1 MARIIKPITM
11 IAYNTNAIPAAYA
24 PMSAAGIPHA
34 CFALRLMNY
43 SNISI
48 NISFDG
54 VNNHDIMRTNTD
66 HDFPGIYAL
75 QETGITGA
83 WKKGTKVYVAAPGV
97 GVGFIY
103 LCGYYLVD

>member
-11 IAYNTNAIPAAYA
+11 VAYNTNAIPNAYTA
-24 PMSAAGIPHA
+24 MNAGGIPRS

-43 SNISI
+43 SNISV

-54 VNNHDIMRTNTD
+54 VNAHDIIRTNTD
-66 HDFPGIYAL
+66 KDYPGIYAL

-83 WKKGTKVYVAAPGV
+83 WQKGTTVYVSAPAV
-97 GVGFIY
+97 GAGFIY
-103 LCGYYLVD
+103 LCGYYLKN